1 MSADRAHTIWK
12 SQGCAWQFRLL
23 SCEGCASPATLA
35 DSIPPAAGHKIT
47 HHLGR
52 RPLTENVENP
62 APKKITTFIRNVRER
77 VGTVVVGQDVVVERT
92 LIALFTG
99 GHLLLQG
106 VPGLAKTLLVSVL
119 SKSID
124 LDFARIQFTIDLL
137 PSDILGSEILDQ
149 RTNEFRTHKGPIFTN
164 LLLADEINRAAPK
177 VQGALLEAMQ
187 ERKVTIADENHT
199 LPAPFLVIATQ
210 NPVEQAGTFE
220 LPEAQLDR
228 FMLCHR
234 LIYPTPDEEREVL
247 KRNMAL
253 GVRREDKGAIAKTEF
268 DVLDKEPVGST
279 ENLVECMEAVQ
290 DIYVS
295 DTFVEHV
302 VELVNRTRNHPNIEL
317 GCSPRAGIALIKAS
331 RARALI
337 HGRNYVIPEDL
348 FALAEDVILHRVRL
362 NYEALA
368 DGLTGPDVLQ
378 DMLKSMGATPSTI
391 AGNGQAVAAT

>member
-1 MSADRAHTIWK
+1 MSTATPESQSEAVGPTI
-12 SQGCAWQFRLL
+12 
-23 SCEGCASPATLA
+23 
-35 DSIPPAAGHKIT
+35 D
-47 HHLGR
+47 
-52 RPLTENVENP
+52 
-62 APKKITTFIRNVRER
+62 FISRIRER
-77 VGTVVVGQDVVVERT
+77 VATVVVGQDVVVERM

-149 RTNEFRTHKGPIFTN
+149 KTNEFKIHTGPVFTN

-187 ERKVTIADENHT
+187 ERKVTIGGENFK

-228 FMLCHR
+228 FMMCHR
-234 LIYPTPDEEREVL
+234 LKYPTPDEEREVL
-247 KRNMAL
+247 RRNMAL
-253 GVRREDKGAIAKTEF
+253 GVSREGKGAIAQSEF
-268 DVLDKEPVGST
+268 DVMEKEAVGDS
-279 ENLVECMEAVQ
+279 EALVQAMEAVHQ
-290 DIYVS
+290 VHVS

-302 VELVNRTRNHPNIEL
+302 VQMVNKTRSHPNIEL
-317 GCSPRAGIALIKAS
+317 GCSPRAGISLIKAS

-337 HGRNYVIPEDL
+337 HGRDYVIPEDL
-348 FALAEDVILHRVRL
+348 FSLAEDVILHRIRL

-368 DGLTGPDVLQ
+368 DGLTGAGVLQ
-378 DMLKSMGATPSTI
+378 EMLRDLGATPNT
-391 AGNGQAVAAT
+391 NGRA